1 VNLWWEMR
9 SASCSVYIC
18 ILETNQMLRRS
29 KKCVY
34 NKAAN
39 GQKTTKKGSGDI
51 TYNGGI
57 FFGSFG

>member
-1 VNLWWEMR
+1 
-9 SASCSVYIC
+9 
-18 ILETNQMLRRS
+18 MLKRS

-51 TYNGGI
+51 IYNGGI
-57 FFGSFG
+57 FSGLLFK